1 MSRNKRLQN
10 PTLAC
15 LFDPLIDKR
24 FNFFETV
31 SSIHLYLQFQLRSV
45 RDVFKAL
52 NVMISRRLSADRVK
66 FEPESIKGS
75 YGDTRESIQCHMRRF
90 QI

>member
-1 MSRNKRLQN
+1 MSRNKRLQK

-15 LFDPLIDKR
+15 LFELLIDKR

-52 NVMISRRLSADRVK
+52 NVMISRLSADRVK

-75 YGDTRESIQCHMRRF
+75 YGDTRESIRCHMRRF